1 MKKIRSKQ
9 PMMARRTLH
18 ICGLVLAAVLL
29 LAACGQATT
38 QSSGAT
44 STSSSGK
51 KLIVIIT
58 PSHDNIFFKAE
69 ADAANAEAQA
79 LGYGTLVLS
88 HDDDVNKQNQE
99 IDTAIAR
106 HAAAIILDNAG
117 ADASIAA
124 VQKAKNAGIPSFLI
138 DREINANGIAVAQI
152 VSNNAQGAVLA
163 GQEFV
168 KLMGE
173 KGSYVEL
180 LGLASDTN
188 AAVRSKGFHS
198 IIDQYPDMHMVAQQ
212 SANWDQQTAFQV
224 TQTILQA
231 HPNIQ
236 GLIAGNDT
244 MALGAWAALS
254 NAHKTNV
261 IVVGFDGSPYVID
274 SIKQGGIKATVLQP
288 AAQIA
293 RTAVDEASKY
303 LKTGSTGQ
311 PERQL
316 INCTLVTAQN
326 ADQFGLFGPK

>member
-1 MKKIRSKQ
+1 
-9 PMMARRTLH
+9 MMARRTLH
-18 ICGLVLAAVLL
+18 IYGFIMALMLL
-29 LAACGQATT
+29 LTACGQSTA
-38 QSSGAT
+38 QSSN
-44 STSSSGK
+44 TSSSGK

-58 PSHDNIFFKAE
+58 PSHDNVFFKAE

-79 LGYGTLVLS
+79 TGYKTLVLS

-117 ADASIAA
+117 ADASVAA
-124 VQKAKNAGIPSFLI
+124 VRKAKSAGIPSFLI
-138 DREINANGIAVAQI
+138 DREINANRVAVAQI
-152 VSNNAQGAVLA
+152 VSNNAQGAVLG

-168 KLMGE
+168 NLMGE

-198 IIDQYPDMHMVAQQ
+198 IIDQYPNMHMVAQQ

-231 HPNIQ
+231 HPDIQ
-236 GLIAGNDT
+236 GLISGNDT

-288 AAQIA
+288 ASQIA
-293 RTAVDEASKY
+293 KTAVDEADKY
-303 LKTGSTGQ
+303 IKTGSTGQ

-326 ADQFGLFGPK
+326 ANQFGLFGPK